1 MKKLCEIVSQVYQDT
16 GVWLSGVYEIHFFP
30 DPDINRVLVEAR
42 DKAPIKRPQKNLCNQ
57 VMLCILV
64 QWMFASSHSTN
75 FTYSIFNILSDFFVL
90 LSLMSAI
97 SCGSYHVGATT
108 DTSWP

>member
-1 MKKLCEIVSQVYQDT
+1 MKKLCEIGSQVYQDT

-90 LSLMSAI
+90 LSLISAI

-108 DTSWP
+108 DTS